1 MTMQITDGSV
11 RVNSNSYRVF
21 NFSYLFEKFSDDK
34 VDQECCVLL
43 GLKGDLVQ

>member
-11 RVNSNSYRVF
+11 RVSSNSYRVF

-34 VDQECCVLL
+34 VDQKCCVLL
-43 GLKGDLVQ
+43 GLKDLVQ